1 MPDESAPVPPTSPAD
16 QPTTAHSAQPHIRV
30 TEQGPYVVTGGPRL
44 TQRIRVLNAE
54 GEAVAWQAGPD
65 WETKGMTWR
74 LCRCGHSSNKPF
86 CDNTHK
92 TIEWDGTLTADHAP
106 SDTRR
111 QELEGVG
118 MTMTDDTSLCA
129 GYAFCDRFGSVWN
142 EINQTADPEVRE
154 RLKAQIQLC
163 PSGRLQYFIERA
175 QGAVELT
182 YEPTIATIVNGA
194 YWVLG
199 GIPVTGPDGFT
210 YEVRNRQLLCRC
222 GQSQNKPFCDGSH
235 WQIRFRAP

>member
-1 MPDESAPVPPTSPAD
+1 MPDQAAPSPGPAEHSAAD
-16 QPTTAHSAQPHIRV
+16 QAPHPHIKIQ
-30 TEQGPYVVTGGPRL
+30 EQGPYVVTGGPRL
-44 TQRIRVLNAE
+44 TQRLRVLNAE
-54 GEAVAWQAGPD
+54 GEAVTWQAGPD
-65 WETKGMTWR
+65 WEVKRSTYL

-86 CDNTHK
+86 CDSTHK

-106 SDTRR
+106 TDSRR
-111 QELEGVG
+111 QEFEGVG
-118 MTMTDDTSLCA
+118 MTMTDDETLCA
-129 GYAFCDRFGSVWN
+129 GYAFCDRFGSVWH
-142 EINQTADPEVRE
+142 EIQQTDDPEVRE

-163 PSGRLQYFIERA
+163 PSGRLQYLIERA
-175 QGAVELT
+175 QGAVELP
-182 YEPTIATIVNGA
+182 YEPTIAPIVNGA

-235 WQIRFRAP
+235 WQIRFKAP